1 MASKTSKLYFHII
14 KRNNDD
20 FKLAGISENK
30 ETWYVLPEEKNDLS
44 LHEALSTKRAI
55 INIINSIKP
64 INDYRT
70 ICIKLNEELRKEYY
84 DEDENLCFLDNMLE
98 EKIID
103 KHESDDNFLNERIKE
118 LEAKLSL
125 NDNFK
130 LQDVEKKFI
139 LEKFNKKQNPSEW
152 IEKFENECRRHKI
165 LNPTN
170 VIEALR
176 FFLSWSPKDWYESNL
191 KKIGLT
197 NWLGW
202 RKSFLT
208 IFADRGW
215 KKIRTAYNYKY
226 LGGSLIDY
234 ALAKENLC
242 LEIEIEM
249 SRINM
254 IVMGLPV
261 EIQNQLDR
269 EEITTIEKL
278 FKGLTKIDECVSN
291 IKPKYDNK
299 FLSNEIPYNTDVKKK
314 QLYQHKQ
321 KYENVDKEILVPKY
335 KVKAKTNDTL
345 NKQNQRYENNTL
357 NKENFVRPNFI
368 RSEKNINTTAN
379 KPCFMCEELGW
390 KNRYHPTNECRNK
403 TLYSSKSE
411 INIHDTNYQTDDEA
425 HMMKIEIDK
434 KSLN

>member
-1 MASKTSKLYFHII
+1 MASITSKLYFHII
-14 KRNNDD
+14 KRNNDE
-20 FKLAGISENK
+20 FELAGISENE
-30 ETWYVLPEEKNDLS
+30 ETWYVLPEEMKDLS

-55 INIINSIKP
+55 INTINYIKP
-64 INDYRT
+64 INGYRK
-70 ICIKLNEELRKEYY
+70 ICIKLDDELRKDYY

-103 KHESDDNFLNERIKE
+103 NKHRNEPDDNFLNEQIKE

-139 LEKFNKKQNPSEW
+139 LEKFNKKQNPTEW

-176 FFLSWSPKDWYESNL
+176 FFLSGSPEDWYESNL

-197 NWLGW
+197 NWW
-202 RKSFLT
+202 FFNR
-208 IFADRGW
+208 
-215 KKIRTAYNYKY
+215 
-226 LGGSLIDY
+226 
-234 ALAKENLC
+234 LC
-242 LEIEIEM
+242 LSEGKPMFEIEM

-261 EIQNQLDR
+261 EIQNQLDK

-278 FKGLTKIDECVSN
+278 FKELTKIDENVSN

-299 FLSNEIPYNTDVKKK
+299 FLSNEISYNTDVKTK

-321 KYENVDKEILVPKY
+321 RYENVDKEISVPKY
-335 KVKAKTNDTL
+335 KVEAKTHNTL
-345 NKQNQRYENNTL
+345 NKQNQRHENNAL
-357 NKENFVRPNFI
+357 NKENFVRPNFK
-368 RSEKNINTTAN
+368 KNINTTAN

-403 TLYSSKSE
+403 TLYSSKR
-411 INIHDTNYQTDDEA
+411 
-425 HMMKIEIDK
+425 
-434 KSLN
+434 